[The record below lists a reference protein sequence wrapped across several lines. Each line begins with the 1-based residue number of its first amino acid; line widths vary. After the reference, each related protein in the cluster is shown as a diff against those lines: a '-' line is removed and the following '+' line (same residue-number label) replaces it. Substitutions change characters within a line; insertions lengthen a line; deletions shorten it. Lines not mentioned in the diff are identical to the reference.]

1 MRCACVLVYRIRPG
15 ASSPQA
21 LLLAAVLMQLVA
33 LMLCLQ
39 LPALLPQY
47 ASFGAQT
54 IASGG
59 GAAEPCTLQHAAA
72 AGAGGAVA
80 HCRVTYMVR
89 LARRVFAG
97 IPSLALL
104 FEVVNWAFVGVAVG
118 WAARAFC
125 LRAERRRERGGGDHD
140 EERGLLDG

>member
-54 IASGG
+54 IE
-59 GAAEPCTLQHAAA
+59 GAPCTLQHAAA

-125 LRAERRRERGGGDHD
+125 LRAERRRERGGGDDD

>member
-1 MRCACVLVYRIRPG
+1 MKYLLKSQVP
-15 ASSPQA
+15 SSPQA

-54 IASGG
+54 IASGSG

-80 HCRVTYMVR
+80 HRRLTYMVR

-118 WAARAFC
+118 WAARVRC
-125 LRAERRRERGGGDHD
+125 VGGRDC
-140 EERGLLDG
+140 

>member
-1 MRCACVLVYRIRPG
+1 M
-15 ASSPQA
+15 
-21 LLLAAVLMQLVA
+21 LLL
-33 LMLCLQ
+33 LQ

-125 LRAERRRERGGGDHD
+125 LRAERRRERGGGDDD

>member
-104 FEVVNWAFVGVAVG
+104 GAVGNWAFVGVAVG

-125 LRAERRRERGGGDHD
+125 LAPSAAASAAEDDD